1 MSVCTAITLAEAK
14 RFQGDVGEVRG
25 EMGRGGVN
33 VHIQQINCEQ
43 GLRKQNGGGGGEDH
57 LTGPVRLHWTPMI
70 N

>member
-43 GLRKQNGGGGGEDH
+43 GLRKQNGGGVMNITSLD
-57 LTGPVRLHWTPMI
+57 LSVFTGRP
-70 N
+70 

>member
-43 GLRKQNGGGGGEDH
+43 GLRKQNGGGVKITSLD
-57 LTGPVRLHWTPMI
+57 LSVFTGRP
-70 N
+70 